1 MNNAPKVLSNEGI
14 WIPGGK
20 DIGYRLGPGE
30 MRKLGVLQSHKCGFI
45 SNWVEIRRKRMSR
58 LFVAER
64 CEAIKLREDIDCMSV
79 PENRASESS

>member
-30 MRKLGVLQSHKCGFI
+30 MRKLGYCKATSVDLYLTG
-45 SNWVEIRRKRMSR
+45 W
-58 LFVAER
+58 
-64 CEAIKLREDIDCMSV
+64 KLDGSVCHDCL
-79 PENRASESS
+79 